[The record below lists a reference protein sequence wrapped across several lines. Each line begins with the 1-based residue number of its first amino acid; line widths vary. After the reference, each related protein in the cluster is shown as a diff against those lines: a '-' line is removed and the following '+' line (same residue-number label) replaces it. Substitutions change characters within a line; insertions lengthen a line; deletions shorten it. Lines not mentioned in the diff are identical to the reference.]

1 MDPSLYREFAER
13 QEARHWWFVG
23 RRRIIASVL
32 EDLLGTRDD
41 LRILDIGCGTGGML
55 PILSSHGRVTGIDP
69 AEAAIRYSKQRYAS
83 TAEILQVDFPRE
95 LPPGGGYDL
104 VTLFDVLEHL
114 DDDARALEVASSLLR
129 PGGGLLI
136 TVPALRSLWSP
147 HDVINQHRRRYR
159 RSELKMRIE
168 EAGFRLERLSYYN
181 SLLFPV
187 VFGARLL
194 RRRLARKGD
203 RRSDF
208 RISNDWINS
217 RLADLF
223 GAERHLLRR
232 CDLPFGVSLIAIA
245 SKPQAELNRQVS
257 T

>member
-13 QEARHWWFVG
+13 HEARHWWFVG

-32 EDLLGTRDD
+32 EDLLGTRRD

-55 PILSSHGRVTGIDP
+55 PLLSRYGRVTGIDP
-69 AEAAIRYSKQRYAS
+69 ADAAIRYSRERFDS
-83 TAEILQVDFPRE
+83 LGELLQVDFPRE
-95 LPPGGGYDL
+95 IPDGRDFDL

-114 DDDARALEVASSLLR
+114 DDDAKALLAASTLLR
-129 PGGGLLI
+129 PGGWLLV

-147 HDVINQHRRRYR
+147 HDVINQHRRRYLR
-159 RSELKMRIE
+159 QELKERIE
-168 EAGFRLERLSYYN
+168 GAGFRLQRLSYYN
-181 SLLFPV
+181 SLLFPA

-194 RRRLARKGD
+194 RRRLAHRGD

-208 RISNDWINS
+208 RIGSDWINR

-223 GAERHLLRR
+223 GVERHLLRHF
-232 CDLPFGVSLIAIA
+232 DLPIGVSLIAIA
-245 SKPQAELNRQVS
+245 SRPQEGSNRRGS
-257 T
+257 A